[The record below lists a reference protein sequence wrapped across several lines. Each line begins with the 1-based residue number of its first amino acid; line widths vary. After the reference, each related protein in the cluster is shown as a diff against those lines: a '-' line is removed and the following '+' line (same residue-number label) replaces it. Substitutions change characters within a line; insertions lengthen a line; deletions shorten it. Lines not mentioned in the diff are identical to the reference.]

1 MTDLQDLVLDKL
13 VAATL
18 GRDLPDSPLTVAA
31 QLLEGKRP
39 IKFGGMFNDSAM
51 SEIARRLGW
60 PPFLAE
66 GVQGGVRALANEE
79 HRRQFAMTVFR
90 VLPVGGE
97 SPKLSK
103 HDMARLV
110 AWPAIDVHPLVCQNR
125 KCVWPNR
132 VEELADSHEGDDVS
146 GVLLRCLTVE
156 AKYPRGLTTPLDDS
170 SPDTARL
177 LKLSEAV
184 RNAFV
189 KKPKTTAGYALREI
203 VRLTIKHRG
212 IGEAV
217 KLIAG
222 IARQCGLKVET
233 V

>member
-39 IKFGGMFNDSAM
+39 IKFGGKFNDSTM
-51 SEIARRLGW
+51 SEIACRLGW
-60 PPFLAE
+60 PVFLAE
-66 GVQGGVRALANEE
+66 GVQGGVRALADEE
-79 HRRQFAMTVFR
+79 DRRRFAMTLFR
-90 VLPVGGE
+90 VLPVGGTP
-97 SPKLSK
+97 PKVSK
-103 HDMARLV
+103 PDMARIV
-110 AWPAIDVHPLVCQNR
+110 ARAAVGVHPLVCKER
-125 KCVWPNR
+125 GCEWPKHIAR
-132 VEELADSHEGDDVS
+132 LADTPDYDEFWDTELV
-146 GVLLRCLTVE
+146 CLAVQ
-156 AKYPRGLTTPLDDS
+156 ADFPRGLTTPLYDS

-203 VRLTIKHRG
+203 VRLTITRKG
-212 IGEAV
+212 IGDAV
-217 KLIAG
+217 KLIADV
-222 IARQCGLKVET
+222 ARRCGLKVEA